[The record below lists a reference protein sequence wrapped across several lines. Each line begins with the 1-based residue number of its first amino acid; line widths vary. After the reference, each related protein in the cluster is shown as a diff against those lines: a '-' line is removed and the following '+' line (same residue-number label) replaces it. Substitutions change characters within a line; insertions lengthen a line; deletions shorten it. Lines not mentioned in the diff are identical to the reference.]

1 MTRATHEP
9 IPHRATAEDERY
21 LQQQLITCIG
31 NKRSLLPLIGQ
42 GVELVRQLLGKER
55 LRCADLFAGS
65 GIVSRYLKRSS
76 TFLLANDLERYS
88 QLINQCYLT
97 NASELDPALLAQTH
111 RALLGEI
118 EATLAP
124 GFITD
129 LYAPADE
136 TRITAHDRVFY
147 TRQNAIYLDTARQAI
162 ARLPSELQHLFLGPL
177 LSRASVHANTAGVF
191 KGFYKNANG
200 VGQFGGS
207 GRDALARIRGQIV
220 LDLPVLSRFDCE
232 SRVTCQDANT
242 LVQSMDEVDLAYID
256 PPYNQHPYGS
266 NYFMLNLLADYVR
279 PAEISRVSGIPKG
292 WTRSRYNR
300 RQESE
305 QALVELIDA
314 CPARYVLVSYNSE
327 GFVARPRLAER
338 LASMGELTILE
349 QPYATFRGSRNL
361 RERELSVTEYLFVL
375 EK

>member
-1 MTRATHEP
+1 MTLAPPELVLDP
-9 IPHRATAEDERY
+9 SPVEDERY

-42 GVELVRQLLGKER
+42 GVDHVRRRLGRDR

-65 GIVSRYLKRSS
+65 GVVSRYLKRFSV
-76 TFLLANDLERYS
+76 FLLANDLERYS
-88 QLINQCYLT
+88 QVINRCYLT
-97 NASELDPALLAQTH
+97 NAAELDRTAFEQTH
-111 RALLGEI
+111 RDLLDSI
-118 EATLAP
+118 DASLAP
-124 GFITD
+124 GFITE

-136 TRITAHDRVFY
+136 AQITATDRVFY

-162 ARLPSELQHLFLGPL
+162 ARLPEQTQHLFLGPL

-191 KGFYKNANG
+191 KGFYKNARG

-207 GRDALARIRGQIV
+207 GRDALTRIRGQIT

-232 SRVTCQDANT
+232 SRVTRQDANA
-242 LVQSMDEVDLAYID
+242 LVNQLDEVDLAYID

-266 NYFMLNLLADYVR
+266 NYFMLNLLADYTR
-279 PAEISRVSGIPKG
+279 PAEVSRVSGIPKG

-305 QALVELIDA
+305 QAMVELVAA
-314 CPARYVLVSYNSE
+314 CRARFVLVSYNSE
-327 GFVARPRLAER
+327 GFLSRDRLVER
-338 LASMGELTILE
+338 LGSMGRLTILE

-361 RERELSVTEYLFVL
+361 RARELSVVEYLFVL